1 MEKLAKFIF
10 GICLVLGICLLSSGA
25 VSVFAADSGVTE
37 GEVLIGSSLA
47 LEGATS
53 FLGIQTNHG
62 MMTAINTVNDAGGVN
77 GRKIKVIAY
86 NDGYDPLNCVQNTQK
101 LVNQDKVFALSCYV
115 GTPTSVKAQPVWT
128 NAKVPLVGF
137 FTGAESLRTPFNR
150 YNIHIRPSYN
160 QETEAIIDAF
170 VKELNLKKIAVFYQ
184 YDAFGEAVKKGTE
197 LALTKYT
204 LTPVGYGSFE
214 RATLNIE
221 EGLKKIVE
229 LQPEAVVMV
238 GTYSP
243 LAKFVKDAKK
253 AGLTKTLFYTVSFV
267 GPEAFAKE
275 LGDSTDNCI
284 VSQVVPTYEDAS
296 LPVITEYTEALKKYY
311 PNDTPNF
318 VSLEG
323 FANAKILIEGLTR
336 AGKELTREGFIDAIE
351 SIKPGQIGTGLH
363 FSYGPNDHVG
373 LEKVYL
379 TEVKG
384 GKFVEI
390 KDWSSF
396 K

>member
-1 MEKLAKFIF
+1 MGKSAKFIF
-10 GICLVLGICLLSSGA
+10 GICLVLGICLLSAAA
-25 VSVFAADSGVTE
+25 VSVFAAEGVTE
-37 GEVLIGSSLA
+37 GEILIGSSLA
-47 LEGATS
+47 LEGSTS
-53 FLGIQTNHG
+53 YLGTQTNHG

-115 GTPTSVKAQPVWT
+115 GTPTSVKAQPIWT
-128 NAKVPLVGF
+128 NAKVPVVGF
-137 FTGAESLRTPFNR
+137 FTGAEGLRTPFNR

-160 QETEAIIDAF
+160 QEAETIVDAF
-170 VKELNLKKIAVFYQ
+170 VKELSLKKIAVFYQ

-197 LALTKYT
+197 LALTKYA

-214 RATLNIE
+214 RGTLNIE

-243 LAKFVKDAKK
+243 LAKFVKEAKR

-267 GPEAFAKE
+267 GSEAFAKE

-284 VSQVVPTYEDAS
+284 VSQVVPPYDEST
-296 LPVITEYTEALKKYY
+296 LPVIVEYTEALKKYY
-311 PNDTPNF
+311 PNDTANF

-336 AGKELTREGFIDAIE
+336 AGKELSREGLIDAIE
-351 SIKPGQIGTGLH
+351 SIKAGQIGTGLA

-379 TEVKG
+379 TAVTN

-390 KDWSSF
+390 KDWLSF